1 MHKNYGAAVAKGS
14 HRIIFGT
21 IRKEN
26 TEILQE
32 KTKRIIPVFGDTFVS
47 AKGYALSPSSSRKL
61 LANMRINLRRQTEK
75 LATQLNIEYIFER
88 PEEKYYYKSLSLA
101 RKNVEKV
108 KNKFKIIIIKIRFI

>member
-32 KTKRIIPVFGDTFVS
+32 KTKRIIPVFGDTL
-47 AKGYALSPSSSRKL
+47 YL
-61 LANMRINLRRQTEK
+61 LKVMHYHLLQVENYLLICVLTYVDKQ
-75 LATQLNIEYIFER
+75 
-88 PEEKYYYKSLSLA
+88 
-101 RKNVEKV
+101 KN
-108 KNKFKIIIIKIRFI
+108 

>member
-32 KTKRIIPVFGDTFVS
+32 KTKRIISENTVQIIEKINTITSLEFEEIYFLKFIQLIKEIDIKIFDSIVDKLDYQQIEKNFNKGFIYKGK
-47 AKGYALSPSSSRKL
+47 AKQIQK
-61 LANMRINLRRQTEK
+61 
-75 LATQLNIEYIFER
+75 
-88 PEEKYYYKSLSLA
+88 
-101 RKNVEKV
+101 RKNQFDKL
-108 KNKFKIIIIKIRFI
+108 IKQNL

>member
-47 AKGYALSPSSSRKL
+47 AKGMHYHL
-61 LANMRINLRRQTEK
+61 LQVENYLLICVLTYVDKQ
-75 LATQLNIEYIFER
+75 
-88 PEEKYYYKSLSLA
+88 
-101 RKNVEKV
+101 KN
-108 KNKFKIIIIKIRFI
+108 

>member
-14 HRIIFGT
+14 HRSIFGT

-88 PEEKYYYKSLSLA
+88 PEEKILLQKPKFGSKKRRKS
-101 RKNVEKV
+101 EKINS
-108 KNKFKIIIIKIRFI
+108 KS